1 MNKKGLVVAV
11 ILLFIGMSV
20 VPSIESAKPEEYIKG
35 ENSLFNHLM
44 FLNQDPPCYP
54 IFNGTQGDNG
64 IFITPVNVTFIFD
77 PEIVAEIYYKIG
89 DGIWILYT
97 EPFVIY
103 EQGDIGLYWYCIDFD
118 GNVSKELFC
127 SVRIDYSKPELSL
140 IIPEKGGFY
149 LFGKKLFKI
158 GNITPMLIGKNS
170 IEVFASDTFSGIKN
184 VSFSLVKNSKPPET
198 YISEIPPYVWEL
210 TGRHIGKYTLTVT
223 AYDFGGLSV
232 NTTINMIILQFGIL

>member
-1 MNKKGLVVAV
+1 
-11 ILLFIGMSV
+11 MSV

-77 PEIVAEIYYKIG
+77 PETVATIYYRIG
-89 DGIWILYT
+89 SGGWKVYT

-103 EQGDIGLYWYCIDFD
+103 EQGDVVLYWYCIDFD
-118 GNVSKELFC
+118 GNKSKELFY
-127 SVRIDYSKPELSL
+127 SLIIDYSKPELTL

-170 IEVFASDTFSGIKN
+170 IEVFANDIISGIKN
-184 VSFSLVKNSKPPET
+184 VTISLFKSGEPLET
-198 YISEIPPYVWEL
+198 HVLEKTPYIWEL
-210 TGRHIGKYTLTVT
+210 TGRHIGKYTLIVI

-232 NTTINMIILQFGIL
+232 NTTLNMIILQFGIL